1 MKRIYVYI
9 IAALFSTVSFAVE
22 TSNTSASATMPADS
36 SPIEKI
42 GHDAFMKAP
51 GLSEAQKIKLSEIMK
66 NAFSEAQK
74 IKVAIA
80 NQKVDLFEAITNPS
94 VKNSQ
99 VNKIKKSIVELDK
112 KRLALMFSSLEDVQK
127 IIGKNPETGL
137 YLRNIM
143 REKIQIDDHTK

>member
-1 MKRIYVYI
+1 MKRIYVHFI
-9 IAALFSTVSFAVE
+9 VMMFSGVSFAVE
-22 TSNTSASATMPADS
+22 TNSTSMTVMPADS

-66 NAFSEAQK
+66 SAFAEAQK

-80 NQKVDLFEAITNPS
+80 NQKVDLFEAVTNPS
-94 VKNSQ
+94 IKNAE
-99 VNKIKKSIVELDK
+99 VNKIKKNIVTLDK
-112 KRLALMFSSLEDVQK
+112 KRLALMFSSLEEVQK

-143 REKIQIDDHTK
+143 REKIQVDDHTK